1 MKPFITACLIVKN
14 EEDMLRRC
22 LESLQD
28 GVDEIVIVDTG
39 STDTTKEIAKEF
51 TDKVYDFEW
60 TEDFAEARNYAASHA
75 TGEWI
80 IAVDADECV
89 DPENFK
95 AAMEEIKGHGG
106 KYDMYAVE
114 IISFVGESA
123 ESSMVNNM
131 ARIYRNN
138 GVLYFEGAIHEQ
150 LVKKCGEKKLVL
162 SSVKLYHYGY
172 LKNVIEK
179 HNKQERNMKIIKKEL
194 KSGKDKG
201 FTHFN
206 YGQELRRLG
215 KTKEALDAFI
225 TAFQHKEDISH
236 GWVAT
241 CLYFMVESLV
251 KLKRYEDALTI
262 IKDAEEIFP
271 TAPDF
276 PFLKGEVYFKQNRF
290 DDAKEVYTNI
300 IMKGPTVYSNVILY
314 VESQALLPHIR
325 LAEIYVQEKQDEQA
339 VKHYMEALNE
349 ISSSAKV
356 ISNIIRLLSKYH
368 TAEEIAEF
376 LGRNQII
383 KTDDIRIEVL
393 KYILNFGLGELTL
406 LLTNDFVNKEHTS
419 ISAIQ
424 LKSRMIIGQEELQ
437 FTTEDL
443 MYGIQMKVFDLADL
457 AVLYEITKDSQV
469 EKIFEGTQFKHV
481 FQNLFT
487 KTERVKKMKQDEYL
501 PILEKALR
509 FKKSEFAERLIS
521 YADAFPK
528 QVYAKVADLFYAN
541 KYEEIA
547 LEFYQLAD
555 ENHVT
560 KQGYVNII
568 EYLLEIDNQEE
579 AYRIS
584 LEALNKFEKDFRFYK
599 YAIELG
605 VGERSSIVAKGL
617 QQFPNSNWLKIN

>member
-22 LESLQD
+22 LESLQG

-39 STDTTKEIAKEF
+39 STDKTKEIAKEF
-51 TDKVYDFEW
+51 TNKVYDFEW
-60 TEDFAEARNYAASHA
+60 TDDFAEARNYAASHA

-80 IAVDADECV
+80 IAIDADECV

-95 AAMEEIKGHGG
+95 AAMEEIKEDSG
-106 KYDMYAVE
+106 KYDTYAVE
-114 IISFVGESA
+114 IISFLE
-123 ESSMVNNM
+123 ESSVVNNM

-138 GVLYFEGAIHEQ
+138 DVLYFEGAIHEQ
-150 LVKKCGEKKLVL
+150 LVKKGEKQKLVL

-194 KSGKDKG
+194 QSGKDKG

-225 TAFQHKEDISH
+225 IAFQHKEDISH
-236 GWVAT
+236 SWVAT
-241 CLYFMVESLV
+241 CLYYMVESLV

-314 VESQALLPHIR
+314 IESQALLPHIR

-339 VKHYMEALNE
+339 VKHYVEALNE
-349 ISSSAKV
+349 RSSSAKV

-368 TAEEIAEF
+368 TVEEIAEF
-376 LGRNQII
+376 LDRNQII
-383 KTDDIRIEVL
+383 KTDNIRIEVL
-393 KYILNFGLGELTL
+393 KYILNLGLGELAL

-419 ISAIQ
+419 IRAIQ
-424 LKSRMIIGQEELQ
+424 LKAKMIIGEDALQ

-443 MYGIQMKVFDLADL
+443 MYGVQMKVFDLADF

-469 EKIFEGTQFKHV
+469 EKIFEGTKFKHV

-509 FKKSEFAERLIS
+509 FKKTEFAERLIS

-541 KYEEIA
+541 KYEDIA

-568 EYLLEIDNQEE
+568 EYLLEAGNKEE